1 MTTPSSISNAVPACA
16 DGGGETPLSFL
27 SGGLT
32 RIETL
37 SLPLARGLAR
47 VGERVEMRSS
57 LLGGALVDV
66 E

>member
-1 MTTPSSISNAVPACA
+1 MTTPSSISNAVPAWA
-16 DGGGETPLSFL
+16 DGDGETPLSIL